1 VLARRHGLSRRT
13 LRHALTLDLPPTRSR
28 TRPTLPALASLQPVI
43 DAMAAHG
50 CRARE
55 IWTRL
60 MNEYDTSVSLSTI
73 TIYLRTR
80 AS

>member
-1 VLARRHGLSRRT
+1 MLARRHGISRRT
-13 LRHALTLDLPPTRSR
+13 LRHALTLDLPPTRSAGHR
-28 TRPTLPALASLQPVI
+28 GPSALSSLQPVI
-43 DAMAAHG
+43 DTMAAHG

-73 TIYLRTR
+73 IIYLRTR
-80 AS
+80 GN